1 MTSGKGQ
8 FCVFVSLNGC
18 VRDNVIPKAI
28 AKDIADQL
36 TVLWDVSQRYFLRI
50 VAMNAQNALIRS
62 SAWCNL
68 GNVEEA
74 LQGQFFQLYQDP
86 SAKDE
91 YNDVELELIWLSV
104 SVIYPKL
111 CSNALKMLLQFSTIY
126 LYEAGFSLLANIKT
140 KFCHRLNVK
149 TDLRC
154 ALV

>member
-74 LQGQFFQLYQDP
+74 LQGQFFQIYQDP

-91 YNDVELELIWLSV
+91 YSDVELELIWLSV

-111 CSNALKMLLQFSTIY
+111 QQRT
-126 LYEAGFSLLANIKT
+126 E
-140 KFCHRLNVK
+140 NV
-149 TDLRC
+149 TAIFDNLFVWGRVLSAC
-154 ALV
+154 QY